1 MAEENK
7 KKTPPTEVLDDDFDD
22 EDEIDDEDLDDDED
36 EDIDDVDDDK
46 VKKSKKGDKK
56 GHDDDEDDDA
66 DEDEEEDEDE
76 DEDDEKSK
84 KSKEEQDKAERA
96 RQAEARRKR
105 EAKEREAREKEI
117 ERKAYL
123 KGKLEA
129 TKVNTFTEEPIE
141 DEYDLFIFETQK
153 QLEKEGKDP
162 ISDLPKRL
170 ADINRQSAKKA
181 TEEADK
187 KRQLD
192 EQIDKEFSE
201 FKDKYPS
208 VKIPELLADPDFKD
222 YADGRLGKG
231 GKTLTQLYESFQ
243 NLKKKF
249 GGSEEEEED
258 DGKKS
263 PPSPNGGRKTTK
275 TSYSKMSREAK
286 IKELRRQGLIN

>member
-7 KKTPPTEVLDDDFDD
+7 KKPLPTEVLDDDFDD
-22 EDEIDDEDLDDDED
+22 EDEIDEEDFEEED
-36 EDIDDVDDDK
+36 EDIDDVDVEDE
-46 VKKSKKGDKK
+46 KSKKGVKEN
-56 GHDDDEDDDA
+56 HDDGKKETEEDEEDEVD
-66 DEDEEEDEDE
+66 DEDEET
-76 DEDDEKSK
+76 SQ

-117 ERKAYL
+117 ERQAYL

-170 ADINRQSAKKA
+170 AEINRKNAKEA
-181 TEEADK
+181 TEEANK
-187 KRQLD
+187 KRKLD
-192 EQIDKEFSE
+192 EQIDKEFAE

-208 VKIPELLADPDFKD
+208 IKIPELLADADFKD

-231 GKTLTQLYESFQ
+231 GKTLIQLYESFQ
-243 NLKKKF
+243 NLKKRF
-249 GGSEEEEED
+249 GGKEEEEED